1 MPVGFY
7 ANFPWTFKWLA
18 HMVME
23 TRSEVAGKSVT
34 KTGKK
39 VLPFIRSLS
48 RDGQHGRGGEAS
60 KTQLKHLSVQA
71 ECFVHKA
78 SG

>member
-7 ANFPWTFKWLA
+7 ANFAWTFIWLA

-39 VLPFIRSLS
+39 VLPLIRSLS
-48 RDGQHGRGGEAS
+48 RDGQYGALAKKAPTDQSTFGQWRRGNGMS
-60 KTQLKHLSVQA
+60 
-71 ECFVHKA
+71 
-78 SG
+78 

>member
-1 MPVGFY
+1 MPVEFY

-18 HMVME
+18 HVMME

-39 VLPFIRSLS
+39 VLPLIRSLS
-48 RDGQHGRGGEAS
+48 RDGQHGGVGADCGLHPLIHTFS
-60 KTQLKHLSVQA
+60 
-71 ECFVHKA
+71 F
-78 SG
+78 

>member
-39 VLPFIRSLS
+39 VLPLIRSLS
-48 RDGQHGRGGEAS
+48 RDGQHGRGG
-60 KTQLKHLSVQA
+60 
-71 ECFVHKA
+71 
-78 SG
+78 

>member
-1 MPVGFY
+1 
-7 ANFPWTFKWLA
+7 
-18 HMVME
+18 MVME

-39 VLPFIRSLS
+39 VLPLIRSLS

-60 KTQLKHLSVQA
+60 KTQLKHLREHCV
-71 ECFVHKA
+71 CFVHKA